1 MISIII
7 PTYNS
12 AKTINRCLDSI
23 VAQTYKDYEVL
34 VMDGCSTDETIKIV
48 KAYNDE
54 RIQIS
59 SEPDKGIYDAMN
71 KGIKRAKGDWLYFLG
86 SDDYLYAPDVLE
98 KVAWELTSEYKIV
111 YGEVEAS
118 QLPKECRGI
127 WLPELIEYNRCHQAM
142 FYHKNVFKKF
152 GLYDISYEVYADYVY
167 NLHCFWKYKVPTK
180 YINVIV
186 AHFSEG
192 GISTNGN
199 DSKLDKNIDLLIL
212 KYGGHYFPINRRKE
226 LAYSVMRNNND
237 KALHFAMR
245 MYLYYLRILAKL
257 SSCFYNK

>member
-34 VMDGCSTDETIKIV
+34 VMDGCSKDETIDIV
-48 KAYNDE
+48 RAYKNE
-54 RIQIS
+54 QIHLY

-98 KVAWELTSEYKIV
+98 KVAGELTSEYKIV

-127 WLPELIEYNRCHQAM
+127 WLPELIEYNRCHQAI
-142 FYHKNVFKKF
+142 FYHHSIFEKY
-152 GLYDISYEVYADYVY
+152 GLYNVSYNLYADYIY
-167 NLHCFWKYKVPTK
+167 NLRCFWIYDVPTK

-192 GISTNGN
+192 GASSTGV
-199 DSKLDKNIDLLIL
+199 DPQFDKDIDLLYL
-212 KYGGHYFPINRRKE
+212 KIGERHLTISQRKE
-226 LAYSVMRNNND
+226 IARGSIQNTDSTLLKCMLKIYVG
-237 KALHFAMR
+237 
-245 MYLYYLRILAKL
+245 YLRVAAK
-257 SSCFYNK
+257 FGIK